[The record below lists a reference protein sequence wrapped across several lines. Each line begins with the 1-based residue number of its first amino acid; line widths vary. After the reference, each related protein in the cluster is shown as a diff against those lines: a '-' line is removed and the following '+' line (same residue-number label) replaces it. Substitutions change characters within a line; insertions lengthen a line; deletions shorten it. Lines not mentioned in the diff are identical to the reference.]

1 MNQSE
6 SIANLGA
13 ALVAAQAEVEHAHKN
28 AQNTHLKNR
37 YADLNA
43 VRDAIVPVFA
53 KHGLAVVQM
62 PGYDDG
68 LVTVETQLIHSSGEW
83 LRGMAAAPAQKQ
95 DPQGV
100 GSALTYLRRYSLAA
114 LACIGQEDDD
124 GQAASQPKGRAHD
137 PSQGPYTPKQQS
149 GPAMAS
155 EAQRTRLFAIA
166 KEAGY
171 TKEGLKRMLAANFSG
186 ITSSKDITRDNYDA
200 ACALAA
206 DKDAAT
212 EYSANG

>member
-1 MNQSE
+1 MMQSE

-68 LVTVETQLIHSSGEW
+68 FVLHLSPRANPAGVLV
-83 LRGMAAAPAQKQ
+83 
-95 DPQGV
+95 
-100 GSALTYLRRYSLAA
+100 
-114 LACIGQEDDD
+114 
-124 GQAASQPKGRAHD
+124 
-137 PSQGPYTPKQQS
+137 
-149 GPAMAS
+149 
-155 EAQRTRLFAIA
+155 QRQ
-166 KEAGY
+166 
-171 TKEGLKRMLAANFSG
+171 
-186 ITSSKDITRDNYDA
+186 
-200 ACALAA
+200 
-206 DKDAAT
+206 
-212 EYSANG
+212 